1 MPGKPPYYESR
12 FVRANHPDRAMA
24 LWLRETL
31 LLPTVGES
39 VADVWVMIFDPEGAG
54 NRALKVG
61 HPMEVAD
68 YRYGNGVSA
77 WTAQIATFD
86 GRVELDA
93 ARLDLEQWTGSVNHN
108 WGRHHTPAYAFGQ
121 VCGFDD
127 APGSSLEI
135 VTARAA
141 VGPVSLPAVTLFVLR
156 YGAREFAV
164 RSILAARHTR
174 GEYRPFS

>member
-1 MPGKPPYYESR
+1 MMPGKPPYYESR

-68 YRYGNGVSA
+68 YRYGNGVGA
-77 WTAQIATFD
+77 WTARIGDTLIDDQSVRIPSPAAA
-86 GRVELDA
+86 GRRHGSCASNPA
-93 ARLDLEQWTGSVNHN
+93 ASC
-108 WGRHHTPAYAFGQ
+108 P
-121 VCGFDD
+121 
-127 APGSSLEI
+127 SS
-135 VTARAA
+135 
-141 VGPVSLPAVTLFVLR
+141 F
-156 YGAREFAV
+156 
-164 RSILAARHTR
+164 
-174 GEYRPFS
+174 